1 MFELLGDFSMVQG
14 TEERITSILVFQ
26 NVGKHCD
33 VEQGTLSRVV
43 ITIKNNLEKENKIL
57 SIVN

>member
-43 ITIKNNLEKENKIL
+43 ITISKKEQKAIYVL
-57 SIVN
+57 